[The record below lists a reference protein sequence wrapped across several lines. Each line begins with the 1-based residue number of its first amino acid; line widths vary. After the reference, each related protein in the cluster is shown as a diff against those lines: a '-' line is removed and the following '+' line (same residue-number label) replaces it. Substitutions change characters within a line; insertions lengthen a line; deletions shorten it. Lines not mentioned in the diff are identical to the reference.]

1 MNISKEEKLSLLRRL
16 RDDNKMLAT
25 MEGSDRLR
33 YEKQAQ
39 VLEECVT
46 MMEKKE
52 D

>member
-16 RDDNKMLAT
+16 RDDNKMLST

-39 VLEECVT
+39 ILEECVT
-46 MMEKKE
+46 MMENKE